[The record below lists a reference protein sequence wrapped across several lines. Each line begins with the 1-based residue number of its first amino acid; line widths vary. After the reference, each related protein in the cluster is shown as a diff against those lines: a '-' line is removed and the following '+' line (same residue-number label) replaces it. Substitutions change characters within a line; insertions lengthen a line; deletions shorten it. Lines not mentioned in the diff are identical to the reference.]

1 VAVLEAQGA
10 LFFGSAEQLM
20 RRLTQ
25 LASEARYIILDFK
38 RVHLADAAARK
49 LIVRAARSMA
59 GGDTELVFVSIADDG
74 PLASLALEL
83 AAQEDGPFVRL
94 FRDADAALEWCENQI
109 LARSSYDPSQP
120 KFALSQL
127 DLFKG
132 LKPQELRL
140 IEPLVRPLMFEKG
153 EVIIKEGAEANL
165 FFVLASGTVSV
176 QITVPG
182 QGDRKKR
189 VASIGPGLSFGE
201 MALLDGGKRSADIIA
216 DGRVICYGLAV
227 AQLQELTAEHPNI
240 MVTTLSNLTREFS
253 ERLRHANEEIGVL
266 E

>member
-1 VAVLEAQGA
+1 
-10 LFFGSAEQLM
+10 
-20 RRLTQ
+20 
-25 LASEARYIILDFK
+25 
-38 RVHLADAAARK
+38 
-49 LIVRAARSMA
+49 MA
-59 GGDTELVFVSIADDG
+59 GGDTDLVFASLADDG
-74 PLASLALEL
+74 PLTSLALDLSVQGE
-83 AAQEDGPFVRL
+83 APFVRI

-109 LARSSYDPSQP
+109 LARSSYDASQP

-132 LKPQELRL
+132 LKPEEFRL
-140 IEPLVRPLMFEKG
+140 IEPLVRPLIFEKG
-153 EVIIKEGAEANL
+153 EVVIREGAEANL

-201 MALLDGGKRSADIIA
+201 MALLDGGKRSADIVA
-216 DGRVICYGLAV
+216 VERVICNGLAV
-227 AQLQELTAEHPNI
+227 EQLQELTAEHLNI
-240 MVTTLSNLTREFS
+240 MVTILSNLTREFS

-266 E
+266 EA